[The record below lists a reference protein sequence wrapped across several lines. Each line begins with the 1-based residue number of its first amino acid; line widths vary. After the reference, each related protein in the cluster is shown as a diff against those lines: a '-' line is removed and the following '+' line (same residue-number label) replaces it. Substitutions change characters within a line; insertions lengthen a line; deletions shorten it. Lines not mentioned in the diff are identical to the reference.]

1 MMSSTDLAPNLT
13 SDLAPDLVP
22 DLAPNL
28 TSDLAPNLVPNLAPN
43 SPPDLAPNLASDS
56 PPDLPSDSPSD
67 LPSDSASDLTPVLA
81 QYMSDR
87 GIPSF
92 RALSQQ
98 SGVSR
103 SAIDRLRRGQVLQM
117 QVNTLLKL
125 ANFLKI
131 DLEALVR
138 SLSPLSS
145 DPAVQST
152 VHPPVMSEETF
163 QRSSLHTLE
172 PWLLQWSAAANAA
185 QRNPQ
190 LAAAKLLPLL
200 RPIDILLTEWGVE
213 ILGRVGEELRYD
225 PALHQS
231 MESGMPIQTGDRIRV
246 RFSGYRYKG
255 NLLHR
260 AKVSRSPGY

>member
-1 MMSSTDLAPNLT
+1 MMSHTDLAINLTSDLAPSLTSDLPPNLT
-13 SDLAPDLVP
+13 SDLAPGL
-22 DLAPNL
+22 
-28 TSDLAPNLVPNLAPN
+28 
-43 SPPDLAPNLASDS
+43 PPDLASDLPPDLASDFTS
-56 PPDLPSDSPSD
+56 V
-67 LPSDSASDLTPVLA
+67 LT

-125 ANFLKI
+125 ANFLKL
-131 DLEALVR
+131 DLEVLVR
-138 SLSPLSS
+138 SLSPPHS
-145 DPAVQST
+145 DSAIQSVT
-152 VHPPVMSEETF
+152 HPPVMSEETF
-163 QRSSLHTLE
+163 QRSALHTLE

-185 QRNPQ
+185 NRNPQ
-190 LAAAKLLPLL
+190 LAAIKLLPLL

-225 PALHQS
+225 PSLHQS
-231 MESGMPIQTGDRIRV
+231 MESGMPIQAGDRIRV
-246 RFSGYRYKG
+246 RFSGYRYRG

>member
-1 MMSSTDLAPNLT
+1 MMSPTDLAPNLT
-13 SDLAPDLVP
+13 SDLNPNLAPD
-22 DLAPNL
+22 L
-28 TSDLAPNLVPNLAPN
+28 TSDLNSNLTPDLDSNLPLDSPLD
-43 SPPDLAPNLASDS
+43 SPPDLA
-56 PPDLPSDSPSD
+56 
-67 LPSDSASDLTPVLA
+67 SDLTSVLT

-125 ANFLKI
+125 ANFLKL

-138 SLSPLSS
+138 SLSVLNS
-145 DPAVQST
+145 DPDIQS
-152 VHPPVMSEETF
+152 VAHPAVMSEETF
-163 QRSSLHTLE
+163 QRSALHTLE

-225 PALHQS
+225 PTLHQS

>member
-1 MMSSTDLAPNLT
+1 MSSTDLAPNLT

-28 TSDLAPNLVPNLAPN
+28 TSDLAP
-43 SPPDLAPNLASDS
+43 DLAPNLASDS
-56 PPDLPSDSPSD
+56 LPD

-138 SLSPLSS
+138 SLSPPSS
-145 DPAVQST
+145 DPAVQLA

>member
-1 MMSSTDLAPNLT
+1 MMSSTDIEPNSTLDLALNSTVDSTPNLT
-13 SDLAPDLVP
+13 SDLAPDL
-22 DLAPNL
+22 LL
-28 TSDLAPNLVPNLAPN
+28 
-43 SPPDLAPNLASDS
+43 DS
-56 PPDLPSDSPSD
+56 SLDSV
-67 LPSDSASDLTPVLA
+67 SDLTSVLA
-81 QYMSDR
+81 QYMSER
-87 GIPSF
+87 SIPSF

-125 ANFLKI
+125 AHFLKI
-131 DLEALVR
+131 DLEDLVR
-138 SLSPLSS
+138 SLSPPNLDSNS
-145 DPAVQST
+145 QSAPPSPA
-152 VHPPVMSEETF
+152 MSEETF
-163 QRSSLHTLE
+163 QRSALHTLE

-190 LAAAKLLPLL
+190 IAAAKLLPLL

-225 PALHQS
+225 PTLHQS
-231 MESGMPIQTGDRIRV
+231 MESGVPIQPGDRIRV
-246 RFSGYRYKG
+246 RFSGYRYRG

>member
-1 MMSSTDLAPNLT
+1 MSSTDIEPNSTLDLALNSTVDSTPNLT
-13 SDLAPDLVP
+13 SDLAPDL
-22 DLAPNL
+22 LL
-28 TSDLAPNLVPNLAPN
+28 
-43 SPPDLAPNLASDS
+43 DS
-56 PPDLPSDSPSD
+56 SLDSV
-67 LPSDSASDLTPVLA
+67 SDLTSVLA
-81 QYMSDR
+81 QYMSER
-87 GIPSF
+87 SIPSF

-125 ANFLKI
+125 AHFLKI
-131 DLEALVR
+131 DLEDLVR
-138 SLSPLSS
+138 SLSPPNLDSNS
-145 DPAVQST
+145 QSAPPSPA
-152 VHPPVMSEETF
+152 MSEETF
-163 QRSSLHTLE
+163 QRSALHTLE

-190 LAAAKLLPLL
+190 IAAAKLLPLL

-225 PALHQS
+225 PTLHQS
-231 MESGMPIQTGDRIRV
+231 MESGVPIQPGDRIRV
-246 RFSGYRYKG
+246 RFSGYRYRG

>member
-1 MMSSTDLAPNLT
+1 MMSLTDSEPNLVPDLEPNLT
-13 SDLAPDLVP
+13 LDLAPDLP
-22 DLAPNL
+22 LD
-28 TSDLAPNLVPNLAPN
+28 
-43 SPPDLAPNLASDS
+43 SPPDLA
-56 PPDLPSDSPSD
+56 
-67 LPSDSASDLTPVLA
+67 SDLTSVLA

-87 GIPSF
+87 RISSF

-125 ANFLKI
+125 ANFLKL

-138 SLSPLSS
+138 SLSPPNS
-145 DPAVQST
+145 DPDIQSV
-152 VHPPVMSEETF
+152 VHSPVLSEETF
-163 QRSSLHTLE
+163 QRSALHTLE

-225 PALHQS
+225 PTLHQS
-231 MESGMPIQTGDRIRV
+231 MESGVLIQTGDRIRV
-246 RFSGYRYKG
+246 RFSGYRYRG

>member
-1 MMSSTDLAPNLT
+1 MMSPTDLAPNLT
-13 SDLAPDLVP
+13 SDLG
-22 DLAPNL
+22 PNL
-28 TSDLAPNLVPNLAPN
+28 TSDLTPNLTSDLGPNLPLD
-43 SPPDLAPNLASDS
+43 SPPDLA
-56 PPDLPSDSPSD
+56 
-67 LPSDSASDLTPVLA
+67 SDLTSVLA
-81 QYMSDR
+81 QHMSDR

-125 ANFLKI
+125 ANFLKL

-138 SLSPLSS
+138 SLSPPNS
-145 DPAVQST
+145 DSAIQS
-152 VHPPVMSEETF
+152 VPHPPVMSEETF
-163 QRSSLHTLE
+163 QRSALHTLE

-200 RPIDILLTEWGVE
+200 RPIDILLTAWGVE

-225 PALHQS
+225 PTLHQS
-231 MESGMPIQTGDRIRV
+231 MESGVPIQTGDRIRV

>member
-1 MMSSTDLAPNLT
+1 MMSPTDLAPNLT
-13 SDLAPDLVP
+13 SNLTLDSEPS
-22 DLAPNL
+22 L
-28 TSDLAPNLVPNLAPN
+28 TSDLAPDLAPDL
-43 SPPDLAPNLASDS
+43 PPDLG
-56 PPDLPSDSPSD
+56 
-67 LPSDSASDLTPVLA
+67 SDLTSVLA

-87 GIPSF
+87 GIQSF

-125 ANFLKI
+125 ANFLKL

-138 SLSPLSS
+138 SLSPPNS
-145 DPAVQST
+145 DPNGQS
-152 VHPPVMSEETF
+152 VMPSPVMSEETF
-163 QRSSLHTLE
+163 QRSALHTLE

-225 PALHQS
+225 PTLHQS
-231 MESGMPIQTGDRIRV
+231 MESGMPLQTGDRIRV
-246 RFSGYRYKG
+246 RFSGYRYRG

>member
-1 MMSSTDLAPNLT
+1 MMSPTELAPNLTPHLTSDSEPSLT
-13 SDLAPDLVP
+13 SDLAPDLG
-22 DLAPNL
+22 
-28 TSDLAPNLVPNLAPN
+28 
-43 SPPDLAPNLASDS
+43 
-56 PPDLPSDSPSD
+56 
-67 LPSDSASDLTPVLA
+67 SDLTSVLA

-87 GIPSF
+87 GIQSF

-125 ANFLKI
+125 ANFLKL

-138 SLSPLSS
+138 SLSPPNSNP
-145 DPAVQST
+145 DMQSIL
-152 VHPPVMSEETF
+152 HSPVMSEETF
-163 QRSSLHTLE
+163 QRSALHTLE

-225 PALHQS
+225 PTLHQV
-231 MESGMPIQTGDRIRV
+231 MESGVLIQTGDRIRV

>member
-1 MMSSTDLAPNLT
+1 MMSPTDLAPNLT
-13 SDLAPDLVP
+13 SDLAPDLPLDSVP
-22 DLAPNL
+22 DL
-28 TSDLAPNLVPNLAPN
+28 TSDLAPNLASDLPLD
-43 SPPDLAPNLASDS
+43 SPPDLA
-56 PPDLPSDSPSD
+56 
-67 LPSDSASDLTPVLA
+67 SDLTSVLA

-138 SLSPLSS
+138 SLSVPSS
-145 DPAVQST
+145 DPNVQSA
-152 VHPPVMSEETF
+152 PPSPVMSEETF
-163 QRSSLHTLE
+163 QRSALHTLE

-200 RPIDILLTEWGVE
+200 RPIDILLTDWGVE

-225 PALHQS
+225 PTLHQS
-231 MESGMPIQTGDRIRV
+231 MESGVPIQTGDRIRV
-246 RFSGYRYKG
+246 RFSGYRYRG

>member
-1 MMSSTDLAPNLT
+1 
-13 SDLAPDLVP
+13 
-22 DLAPNL
+22 
-28 TSDLAPNLVPNLAPN
+28 
-43 SPPDLAPNLASDS
+43 
-56 PPDLPSDSPSD
+56 
-67 LPSDSASDLTPVLA
+67 
-81 QYMSDR
+81 MSDR

-125 ANFLKI
+125 ANFLKV
-131 DLEALVR
+131 DLETLIR
-138 SLSPLSS
+138 SLSPPSS
-145 DPAVQST
+145 NSAIQPESQQS
-152 VHPPVMSEETF
+152 VMSEEIF
-163 QRSSLHTLE
+163 QRSALHTLE

-185 QRNPQ
+185 RRNPQ

-200 RPIDILLTEWGVE
+200 HPIDILLTEWGVE

-225 PALHQS
+225 PTLHQS
-231 MESGMPIQTGDRIRV
+231 MESGVPLQVGDRIRV
-246 RFSGYRYKG
+246 RFSGYRYRG

-260 AKVSRSPGY
+260 AKVSRSPSY

>member
-1 MMSSTDLAPNLT
+1 MMSNTDLEI
-13 SDLAPDLVP
+13 
-22 DLAPNL
+22 
-28 TSDLAPNLVPNLAPN
+28 
-43 SPPDLAPNLASDS
+43 NLASDLAQNS
-56 PPDLPSDSPSD
+56 PSDLSIDSPSDSPSD
-67 LPSDSASDLTPVLA
+67 LPIDSPSDLTSDSPSDLPEDLASDFTSVLA
-81 QYMSDR
+81 QHMSDR

-125 ANFLKI
+125 ANFLKL
-131 DLEALVR
+131 DLETLIR
-138 SLSPLSS
+138 SLSPPSS
-145 DPAVQST
+145 NSAIQPESQQS
-152 VHPPVMSEETF
+152 VMSEEIF
-163 QRSSLHTLE
+163 QRSALHTLE

-185 QRNPQ
+185 RRNPQ

-200 RPIDILLTEWGVE
+200 HPIDILLTEWGVE

-225 PALHQS
+225 PTLHQS
-231 MESGMPIQTGDRIRV
+231 MESGVPLQVGDRIRV
-246 RFSGYRYKG
+246 RFSGYRYRG

-260 AKVSRSPGY
+260 AKVSRSPSY

>member
-1 MMSSTDLAPNLT
+1 MMSNTDLEI
-13 SDLAPDLVP
+13 
-22 DLAPNL
+22 
-28 TSDLAPNLVPNLAPN
+28 
-43 SPPDLAPNLASDS
+43 NLASDLAQNS
-56 PPDLPSDSPSD
+56 PSDLSIDSPSDSPSD
-67 LPSDSASDLTPVLA
+67 LPIDSPSDLTSDSPSDLPEDLASDFTSVLA
-81 QYMSDR
+81 QHMSDR

-125 ANFLKI
+125 ANFLKV
-131 DLEALVR
+131 DLETLIR
-138 SLSPLSS
+138 SLSPPSS
-145 DPAVQST
+145 NSAIQPESQQS
-152 VHPPVMSEETF
+152 VMSEEIF
-163 QRSSLHTLE
+163 QRSALHTLE

-185 QRNPQ
+185 RRNPQ

-200 RPIDILLTEWGVE
+200 HPIDILLTEWGVE

-225 PALHQS
+225 PTLHQS
-231 MESGMPIQTGDRIRV
+231 MESGVPLQVGDRIRV
-246 RFSGYRYKG
+246 RFSGYRYRG

-260 AKVSRSPGY
+260 AKVSRSPSY

>member
-1 MMSSTDLAPNLT
+1 MMSLTNLEPRSTSGLAL
-13 SDLAPDLVP
+13 
-22 DLAPNL
+22 NL
-28 TSDLAPNLVPNLAPN
+28 TSDLAPNLT
-43 SPPDLAPNLASDS
+43 SDS
-56 PPDLPSDSPSD
+56 GPDAGPDLPIDSSPD
-67 LPSDSASDLTPVLA
+67 LVSDLTSVLT

-125 ANFLKI
+125 ANFLKL

-138 SLSPLSS
+138 SLSPPNPDPTIQSAPPSPVLSE
-145 DPAVQST
+145 DA
-152 VHPPVMSEETF
+152 F
-163 QRSSLHTLE
+163 QRSALHTLE

-225 PALHQS
+225 PALHQI
-231 MESGMPIQTGDRIRV
+231 MESGVPIQTGDRIRV